1 MKRSLFKVTLVLLL
15 GIVGL
20 GLARGWFILTSS
32 QHVEDEKVDI
42 KLTVD
47 PDKVKEDVGK
57 VQEKA
62 KELTVKARSDGHKD
76 EKQPADGVPPDHE

>member
-47 PDKVKEDVGK
+47 PDKVKVDAEK

-62 KELTVKARSDGHKD
+62 KELMAKARSEGHKG
-76 EKQPADGVPPDHE
+76 ERQPADGVPPDRE